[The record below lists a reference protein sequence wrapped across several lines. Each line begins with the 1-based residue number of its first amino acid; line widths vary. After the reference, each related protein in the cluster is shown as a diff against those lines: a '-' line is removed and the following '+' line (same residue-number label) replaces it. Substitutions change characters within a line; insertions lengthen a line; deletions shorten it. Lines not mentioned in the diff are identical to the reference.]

1 MARYTTSLVKID
13 NQWQDVTME
22 DIKYLFGNAVFPPS
36 LINPPDSAA
45 PGAVGKI
52 TSASQIN
59 DNYVLSY
66 HDLRLVLELITSGYT
81 SYGNYAYSENYNAHC
96 QLPYMFTRFDNASA
110 HGDSATVTI
119 LNDKV
124 TWDTIRTSC
133 TQSAFTSNYGLGY
146 AVRMW
151 MPKVR
156 VTINIGLGSWSSRM
170 SYYGYNTGTTAYFKV
185 YGFGNNIAK
194 STNSYSQNINK
205 SNLSYSMA
213 EKKGN
218 LAYGNTYYNAG
229 FVCTMEYPAVDV
241 SLGNIP
247 QKPWRW
253 ANNTF
258 YPAAIGAFGV
268 GGGWNNS
275 GDYYYGSSWPYS
287 YIQIHGNGEKFGL
300 YCTSVNGYVKRIE
313 DNASYTFTAGDLILP
328 TFVSGDTLNIT
339 VNYTMTCRLHAGS
352 DPSDPGGGTGGSSLL
367 GLTGILGMP
376 ASANI
381 SKLVSELSSNDMLIV
396 EDDE

>member
-1 MARYTTSLVKID
+1 MARYTTSLVKIG
-13 NQWQDVTME
+13 NQWQAVTIE
-22 DIKYLFGNAVFPPS
+22 DIKYLFGNAVFPPG
-36 LINPPDSAA
+36 LINPPNSSV
-45 PGAVGKI
+45 PGAIGKI

-66 HDLRLVLELITSGYT
+66 HDLRLMLSLITSGYT
-81 SYGNYAYSENYNAHC
+81 SYGNYSYGNDYYNHC
-96 QLPYMFTRFDNASA
+96 QLPYMFSRFDNPNA
-110 HGDSATVTI
+110 HGDSGTVTI

-151 MPKVR
+151 MPKVI

-170 SYYGYNTGTTAYFKV
+170 SYYGYNTGTTGYFKV
-185 YGFGNNIAK
+185 YGFSNNIAK
-194 STNSYSQNINK
+194 STNSYNQSINK
-205 SNLSYSMA
+205 TTLSYGMS
-213 EKKGN
+213 EKKGSS
-218 LAYGNTYYNAG
+218 ASGGYYYNAG
-229 FVCTMEYPAVDV
+229 FVCTMEFSPQDV
-241 SLGNIP
+241 SPGTIP
-247 QKPWRW
+247 QQPWYW

-258 YPAAIGAFGV
+258 IPRRIGAFGV

-275 GDYYYGSSWPYS
+275 GDYYYGNSWNYS
-287 YIQIHGNGEKFGL
+287 YIHVKGGEKFGL
-300 YCTSVNGYVKRIE
+300 YCTSVSGYVKRT
-313 DNASYTFTAGDLILP
+313 DDSSSYTFTAGDLIIP
-328 TFVSGDTLNIT
+328 TFISGDTLNIT

-367 GLTGILGMP
+367 GLTGILGIP

-381 SKLVSELSSNDMLIV
+381 SKLVSELSSNNMLIV